1 MVENLYSIGKVS
13 KLLSIPITTLR
24 FFEENFPYLIKPTR
38 TKGGHRRYTAED
50 IKTFKFIKEA
60 TEGSSLKKLKDH
72 LNKGDENNLKIKVE
86 KIQESLVLMDQKLRI
101 LENQVKKLEEKF
113 QKLEENKKFRRW
125 F

>member
-1 MVENLYSIGKVS
+1 MKENLYSIGKVS
-13 KLLSIPITTLR
+13 KILNIPVTTLR

-38 TKGGHRRYTAED
+38 TKGGHRRYTTED

-60 TEGSSLKKLKDH
+60 TESTSLKKLKEH
-72 LNKGDENNLKIKVE
+72 FSKENENNLKEKLV
-86 KIQESLVLMDQKLRI
+86 KIQESLILMDQKLRN

-113 QKLEENKKFRRW
+113 QKLEENKKFKRW